1 MAAGFLRPNQF
12 PLEVPQVLSYTILI
26 PRIESAETFGISFP
40 PETPSLLVGEGGGE
54 GDQK

>member
-1 MAAGFLRPNQF
+1 MAGGFLRPNQF